1 MDAFRRPLV
10 KAAVAGGLLIGF
22 WFLPSGKAT
31 ADVEH
36 RSDHAASAPARPAAE
51 PGEDGLAGVPRG
63 GLALLGVATLLAAA
77 QPALYHLGRRPRGRG
92 PAPARS

>member
-31 ADVEH
+31 AEPDH
-36 RSDHAASAPARPAAE
+36 HSDRVAASTPHPASAPR
-51 PGEDGLAGVPRG
+51 GENGLTSVPLDGF
-63 GLALLGVATLLAAA
+63 ALLGVAGLLAAVR
-77 QPALYHLGRRPRGRG
+77 PALQCRKH
-92 PAPARS
+92 ATDTS